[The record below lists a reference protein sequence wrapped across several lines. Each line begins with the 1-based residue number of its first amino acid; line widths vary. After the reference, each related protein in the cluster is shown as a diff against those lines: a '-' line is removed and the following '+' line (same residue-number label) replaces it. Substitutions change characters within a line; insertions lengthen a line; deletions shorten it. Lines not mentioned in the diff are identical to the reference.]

1 MIPQLS
7 VVHAT
12 QVNEPREIAEFAE
25 FAELAGYHRLW
36 IGQSLGVETHQAL
49 AVAAIARPGL
59 RLGSSVALM
68 PYWHPITAAVTA
80 SSLAQLSGVEYVAGF
95 GTSEPATVAK
105 IRGAPIEGPA
115 TYAREFLTIM
125 LQILRDGQADVDG
138 KHFTCHQGLTE
149 PLPGDVRLCVGVLR
163 PAMAR
168 VAGSLADAA
177 VTWLCP
183 RPYIERVVCPELEQ
197 AAERAGR
204 PCPHVAAV
212 VHVALTDEA
221 DRAASMAE
229 RAVQAH
235 VRRPHYVDMLRRAGL
250 DVDPGDP
257 RRTAR
262 QLVETGGFVYGTPA
276 QVVDSLTR
284 FGEAGVDEVV
294 LNALGAGATRGPAA
308 GMLTLRRI
316 ADAWYARHPV
326 KAPRRQVPN
335 VAQREQAVASSA

>member
-12 QVNEPREIAEFAE
+12 QIDEPRQIAEFAE
-25 FAELAGYHRLW
+25 FAELAGFHRLW

-49 AVAAIARPGL
+49 AVAATARPGL

-68 PYWHPITAAVTA
+68 PLWHPLTAAVTA

-95 GTSEPATVAK
+95 GTSEPATVTK
-105 IRGAPIEGPA
+105 IRGTPIEGPA
-115 TYAREFLTIM
+115 AYAREFLTIM
-125 LQILRDGQADVDG
+125 RQILENGQADLDG
-138 KHFTCHQGLTE
+138 KHFTCHQGLGA
-149 PLPGDVRLCVGVLR
+149 PLTGDVRLCLGVLR

-168 VAGSLADAA
+168 AAGALADAA

-183 RPYIERVVCPELEQ
+183 RPYIQRVVRPELEQ
-197 AAERAGR
+197 AADRAGR

-212 VHVALTDEA
+212 VHVALTGEA
-221 DRAASMAE
+221 ERATRMAE

-235 VRRPHYVDMLRRAGL
+235 VRRPHYVDMLRRAGF

-257 RRTAR
+257 AATAR
-262 QLVETGGFVYGTPA
+262 QLVETGGFVYGTPDE
-276 QVVDSLTR
+276 VVDSLTQ
-284 FGEAGVDEVV
+284 FGDARVDEVV

-308 GMLTLRRI
+308 AMLTLRRI
-316 ADAWYARHPV
+316 TDAWYARHAVP
-326 KAPRRQVPN
+326 APRRQMP
-335 VAQREQAVASSA
+335 AASAGA